1 MKVNQVK
8 EYLSELINKQLMGFL
23 AAVLK
28 ERRCDEGLESA
39 YLHAHWC
46 IAEASRMK
54 SDDSDSWEPWEVEL
68 LALHDPKEY
77 GEEWHDKSPSV
88 RLAVA
93 ANVVQN

>member
-46 IAEASRMK
+46 IAEA
-54 SDDSDSWEPWEVEL
+54 
-68 LALHDPKEY
+68 
-77 GEEWHDKSPSV
+77 
-88 RLAVA
+88 
-93 ANVVQN
+93 